1 MKQLMQTAAAAL
13 ALVISMACHAGL
25 AAGDTPPD
33 YLGHDRD
40 GHDLRVSDLH
50 GKVVIVS
57 FWASWC
63 GYCRKELP
71 VLAALQQLKGTP
83 NLQVIGV
90 NHDDD
95 YDKYKD
101 LRRRWKNLDII
112 LTYDAADGRI
122 GKPYHIDGLPFM
134 VMIGRDGRIAH
145 IHTGYG
151 EETLDTIM
159 TEVDDLLADPVPP
172 AAGSGTAT
180 AGPTSS

>member
-1 MKQLMQTAAAAL
+1 MKQRMQAAVTAL
-13 ALVISMACHAGL
+13 ALVASMACQAGIGP
-25 AAGDTPPD
+25 GDVPPD

-83 NLQVIGV
+83 NLQVVGV

-95 YDKYKD
+95 YAHYKD
-101 LRRRWKNLDII
+101 LTRRWKNLDVI
-112 LTYDAADGRI
+112 LTYDAPDGHI
-122 GKPYHIDGLPFM
+122 GKPYKIDGLPFM
-134 VMIGRDGRIAH
+134 VMIGRNGRIAH
-145 IHTGYG
+145 IHKGYG
-151 EETLDTIM
+151 EESLETIM
-159 TEVDDLLADPVPP
+159 SEVDDLLAEP
-172 AAGSGTAT
+172 APAT
-180 AGPTSS
+180 GAPTGNPASS